1 MLLSRGVAMQ
11 GFRADA
17 ILDFGVLFLMN
28 RIYISLIG
36 VIKVLL
42 YDATWLC
49 IRFIYIIMTYS
60 IVCIL

>member
-1 MLLSRGVAMQ
+1 MQ